1 MISKIKHIAIIVDDI
16 EQSLTFWHNTL
27 GLEMKHVEEVPDQ
40 QVRVAFMSAGDGH
53 IELISPT
60 TKDSGAARFLAK
72 EGGGLHHIAL
82 EVNSLDEAVE
92 ILRAKGL
99 RLTENLPSTGAMGR
113 KVVFVHPESSGG
125 VLVELYESE

>member
-1 MISKIKHIAIIVDDI
+1 MINRIKHIAVIVDDI
-16 EQSLTFWHNTL
+16 EQSLKFWHDTL
-27 GLEMKHVEEVPDQ
+27 GLDIKHVEEVPDQ

-82 EVNSLDEAVE
+82 EVNNLNEAVE
-92 ILRAKGL
+92 ILQAKGL
-99 RLTENLPSTGAMGR
+99 RLTEDLPSTGATGR